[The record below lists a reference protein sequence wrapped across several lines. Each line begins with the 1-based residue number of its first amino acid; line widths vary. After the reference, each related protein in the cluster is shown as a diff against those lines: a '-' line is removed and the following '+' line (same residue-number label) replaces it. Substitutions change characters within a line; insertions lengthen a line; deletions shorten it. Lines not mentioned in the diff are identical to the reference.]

1 LLRRPW
7 SEAEPAIADHLGGH
21 ALPDLAGV
29 VLRQKGRIVGMGVD
43 IDEPWRKGE
52 STRVQHVP
60 RAVVVAGGPYLLDRA
75 LRNIDVCGRGSG
87 TGSVQHLGASDDQF
101 RRHRCLQLDTS
112 LPKSGLTDLLRLL
125 PAKHLSE
132 CPL

>member
-1 LLRRPW
+1 MPDQRRVVGHVAPPVRLVEELGKGMSGPIDRWEQPLSKGSQQAGVLGRPW

-21 ALPDLAGV
+21 ALQDLAGV
-29 VLRQKGRIVGMGVD
+29 VLRQKGCIVGMGVD

-75 LRNIDVCGRGSG
+75 LRNID
-87 TGSVQHLGASDDQF
+87 
-101 RRHRCLQLDTS
+101 
-112 LPKSGLTDLLRLL
+112 
-125 PAKHLSE
+125 
-132 CPL
+132 